1 MLEKSRIEIK
11 TKGEIDI
18 VNITNKVKEFIER
31 TDIKDGSVNVF
42 NPGAT
47 GALTTIEYEER
58 LLKDFKNTLREIIP
72 DKNNYEHD
80 KIDNN
85 AHSHLRASI
94 LGPSITA
101 PIEEGNIKLGTWQQ
115 IVFIEL
121 DVKPRSRSLIIH
133 VRGE

>member
-1 MLEKSRIEIK
+1 MLEKGRIELE
-11 TKGEIDI
+11 TKGEIDV
-18 VNITNKVKEFIER
+18 VNITEKVKEFIEG
-31 TDIKDGSVNVF
+31 TGLENGSVTVF

-58 LLKDFKNTLREIIP
+58 LVKDFKNTLKEIIA
-72 DKNNYEHD
+72 DKNNYKHD

-101 PIEEGNIKLGTWQQ
+101 PIESGNVRLGTWQQ
-115 IVFIEL
+115 MVFIEL